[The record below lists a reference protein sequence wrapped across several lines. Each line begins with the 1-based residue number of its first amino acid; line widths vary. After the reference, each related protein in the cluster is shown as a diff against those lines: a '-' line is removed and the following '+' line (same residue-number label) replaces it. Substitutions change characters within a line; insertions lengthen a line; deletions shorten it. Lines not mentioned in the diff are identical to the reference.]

1 MELHLIRKELIG
13 MYFIFL
19 LFWILLNGKLN
30 VEILCFG
37 VVISFAVYAFC
48 WKFLGY
54 SPRKD
59 LLFARILGYAA
70 AYAVLLIAEIVKANI
85 GVLREIYTEKTEVEP
100 CIVQFTSPFQSDIY
114 NVILADSIT
123 LTPGTITVDLN
134 GQEFTVHCLDK
145 SMSEGLDSSSFVR
158 LLSKIEKGVN
168 ACFH

>member
-1 MELHLIRKELIG
+1 
-13 MYFIFL
+13 MYFLFL
-19 LFWILLNGKLN
+19 LFWILLNGKPN

-37 VVISFAVYAFC
+37 VVISIAVYAFC

-145 SMSEGLDSSSFVR
+145 SMSEGLDSSSFVQ

-168 ACFH
+168 TCFH